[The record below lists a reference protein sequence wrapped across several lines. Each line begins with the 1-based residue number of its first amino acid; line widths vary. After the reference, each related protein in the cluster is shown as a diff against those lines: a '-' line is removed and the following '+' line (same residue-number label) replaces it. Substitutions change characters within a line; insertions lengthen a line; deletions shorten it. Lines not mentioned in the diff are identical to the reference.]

1 MRIVGGALS
10 GRRFSGPRGSA
21 TRPTS
26 ERVREAIAS
35 AILSRGGFEGCAVL
49 DVFAGTGAYAFE
61 ALSRGAERA
70 VLVERD
76 GRAAKAIE
84 ASARELGVGSRVAV
98 VVGDAN
104 AASVHARIKGPFER
118 VFIDPPYAEIAAVE
132 GLIRALDAR
141 GLLAEDALIVVEHAS
156 KSPPTFPPTF
166 DIVSSPRYGDTAV
179 MLLRR
184 KGEES
189 T

>member
-1 MRIVGGALS
+1 M
-10 GRRFSGPRGSA
+10 
-21 TRPTS
+21 
-26 ERVREAIAS
+26 
-35 AILSRGGFEGCAVL
+35 L

-76 GRAAKAIE
+76 GRTAKAIE
-84 ASARELGVGSRVAV
+84 ASARELGLGSRVTV

-104 AASVHARIKGPFER
+104 AGATHARLTGPFER

-132 GLIRALDAR
+132 GLISALDAR
-141 GLLAEDALIVVEHAS
+141 GLLADDALIVVEHAS
-156 KSPPTFPPTF
+156 KAPPGIPATF
-166 DIVSSPRYGDTAV
+166 DKVSSPRYGDTAV